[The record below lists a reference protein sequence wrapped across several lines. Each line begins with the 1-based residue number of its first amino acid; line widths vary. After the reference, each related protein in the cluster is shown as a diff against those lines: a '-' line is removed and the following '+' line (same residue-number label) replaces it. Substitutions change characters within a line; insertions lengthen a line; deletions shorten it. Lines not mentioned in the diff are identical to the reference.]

1 MTLEEKLKDLKER
14 FKKHPTRGI
23 TPLFKEFSKDPTYSC
38 VLFNMTDED
47 DEVSYSLRKLYMCFL
62 DDPTEIDFV
71 DNVLFGK
78 YDFLEGLKKNTQLSS
93 FYKSIRTEAEQRR
106 IAKNIKE
113 ISVIARGDDQKNKM
127 AALKYLTDNSFNTFE
142 ATIKRGRPSKE
153 EREGALK
160 LAVKE
165 MTEDEQDLARLL
177 Q

>member
-14 FKKHPTRGI
+14 FKRCPTRGI
-23 TPLFKEFSKDPTYSC
+23 TPLIKEFAKDPNSIG
-38 VLFNMTDED
+38 VLFNLTDAD
-47 DEVSYSLRKLYMCFL
+47 DATTYSLRKLYMCFL

-78 YDFLEGLKKNTQLSS
+78 YDFLEGLKKNTQLSA